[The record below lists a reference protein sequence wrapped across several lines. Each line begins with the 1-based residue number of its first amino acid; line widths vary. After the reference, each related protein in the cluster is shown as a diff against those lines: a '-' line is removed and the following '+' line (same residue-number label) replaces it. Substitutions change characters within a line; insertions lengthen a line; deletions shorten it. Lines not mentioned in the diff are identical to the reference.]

1 MSRRPKRRKARRPP
15 RRLKGAAVP
24 GAVTDLLDGCLVEC
38 GGDLCFAVDFTSGGL
53 PIGLRV
59 ERLENGELRFPELE
73 GDLDD
78 FTVDSAQ

>member
-1 MSRRPKRRKARRPP
+1 MSRRRKQRKARRPP
-15 RRLKGAAVP
+15 QGLTGAAVA
-24 GAVTDLLDGCLVEC
+24 GAMTDPLDSDLVEC
-38 GGDLCFAVDFTSGGL
+38 GGDLYFAVDLTSGGL

-59 ERLENGELRFPELE
+59 ERLENGELRFPDLE

>member
-1 MSRRPKRRKARRPP
+1 MA
-15 RRLKGAAVP
+15 GAI
-24 GAVTDLLDGCLVEC
+24 TDPLDSCLVEC
-38 GGDLCFAVDFTSGGL
+38 GGDLYFAVDFTSGGL